1 MNWINRLLNGVTM
14 YRLVVYYLL
23 GLLGVGIVFCFMGL
37 LPYDPFTLLLNI
49 GFLVAVCA
57 ISNSI
62 FAWAFRV
69 PRNIESVYIS
79 ALILALILDPTKP
92 SHDFIAIG
100 WAGVLAMASKYMIA
114 PNKKHI
120 FNPVAI
126 GVVITALVLDQTA
139 SWWVGNAPMLP
150 FVLVGGVLLV
160 LKIRRVGMVL
170 SFLLTSGLTILLFTL
185 LNRGNLVMTAQNTL
199 LSSPWLFFAFIFV
212 TEPLTT
218 PPTRRLQLIYAMI
231 VGFLFVPQIHIGDF
245 YFTPELAIVIGN
257 VFSYVVSPKTKL
269 VLTLKEKIRLA
280 PDIYDF
286 IFVPERRLAFA
297 PGQYMEW
304 TLGHDNADSRGN
316 RRYFTLASSPTEREL
331 RVGVKFYNHS
341 SSYKQSML
349 AMDENSSIVAAQIAG
364 DFVLPED
371 RRQKCVFIAGGI
383 GITPFRSMIQYML
396 DKRQRR
402 PMVLFYANKSYQD
415 IVYKDV
421 LDEAQRE
428 IGLKVIYSVTD
439 TYKLPPD
446 WQGRIGRI
454 DSRLIQSEVRDYRD
468 CIFYISGPNE
478 MVTSFKTMLKRM
490 HVPDNHI
497 KTDFFPGLT

>member
-1 MNWINRLLNGVTM
+1 
-14 YRLVVYYLL
+14 
-23 GLLGVGIVFCFMGL
+23 MGL

-49 GFLVAVCA
+49 GFLIAICA

-92 SHDFIAIG
+92 SHDLIAIG
-100 WAGVLAMASKYMIA
+100 WAGVLAMASKYMLA
-114 PNKKHI
+114 FNKKHI

-126 GVVITALVLDQTA
+126 AVVITALVLDQTA
-139 SWWVGNAPMLP
+139 SWWVGSAPMLP
-150 FVLVGGVLLV
+150 FVLLGGVLLV
-160 LKIRRVGMVL
+160 VKIRRAEMVL
-170 SFLLTSGLTILLFTL
+170 SFLVTSGITILLFTL
-185 LNRGNLVMTAQNTL
+185 LNRNNLLPTAQNIV
-199 LSSPWLFFAFIFV
+199 LSSPWLFFAFVFV

-218 PPTRRLQLIYAMI
+218 PPTRKLQIIYGML
-231 VGFLFVPQIHIGDF
+231 VGFLFAPQIHIGTF

-257 VFSYVVSPKTKL
+257 VFSYIVSPKTKL
-269 VLTLKEKIRLA
+269 VLTLKEKIHLA

-286 IFVPERRLAFA
+286 IFVPERRFAFA

-316 RRYFTLASSPTEREL
+316 RRYFTLASSPTEKEL
-331 RVGVKFYNHS
+331 RIGVKFYRNS

-349 AMDENSSIVAAQIAG
+349 AMDENTSIIAAQVAG
-364 DFVLPED
+364 DFVLPQD
-371 RRQKCVFIAGGI
+371 RTQKCVFIAGGI

-396 DKRQRR
+396 DTRQRR
-402 PMVLFYANKSYQD
+402 PVVLFYANKSFGE

-421 LDEAQRE
+421 LDTAQRE

-439 TYKLPPD
+439 TYKLPPN
-446 WQGRIGRI
+446 WQGKIGRI
-454 DSRLIQSEVRDYRD
+454 DRQLIQNEVPDYRD

-478 MVTSFKTMLKRM
+478 MVTAFKNMLKRM